1 MMDEISEIQEPLTPI
16 QESQARTGFRF
27 FACDVLVYDQ
37 LSQKVDESRNYPNRQ
52 GTTLRGL
59 PESQFLQMAT
69 DGSGNL
75 LIAIDCWRFTPEDDA
90 MIEAAGDAIKELT
103 QTEFN
108 LIRPAAV
115 ELEAE

>member
-1 MMDEISEIQEPLTPI
+1 MDENLENQEPLTPI
-16 QESQARTGFRF
+16 QESRAKTGFRF
-27 FACDVLVYDQ
+27 YSCDVALYDQ
-37 LSQKVDESRNYPNRQ
+37 LSKSVDESRQYPNRQ

-59 PESQFLQMAT
+59 PESQFLKMAT

-75 LIAIDCWRFTPEDDA
+75 LIAIDCWRFTQEDDD
-90 MIEAAGDAIKELT
+90 MIEAAGDGVKELT

-115 ELEAE
+115 ELE

>member
-1 MMDEISEIQEPLTPI
+1 MDEISTIEEPLTPI
-16 QESQARTGFRF
+16 EESRAKTGFRF
-27 FACDVLVYDQ
+27 YSCDVGVYEQ
-37 LSQKVDESRNYPNRQ
+37 LSKAVDKSRQYPNRQ

-59 PESQFLQMAT
+59 PESRFLQMAT

-90 MIEAAGDAIKELT
+90 MIEAAGDGVKELT

-108 LIRPAAV
+108 LIRPASV
-115 ELEAE
+115 ELD

>member
-1 MMDEISEIQEPLTPI
+1 MDIDVPKTPI
-16 QESQARTGFRF
+16 ELSRANSGFRF
-27 FACDVLVYDQ
+27 YSCDVDLYAQ
-37 LSQKVDESRNYPNRQ
+37 LSKAVDESRNYPQ
-52 GTTLRGL
+52 GPTLRGL

-90 MIEAAGDAIKELT
+90 MIEAAGDGVKELT

-115 ELEAE
+115 ELE